1 MNNLKKYF
9 GIILIGLGIFTF
21 LGGLKISLERI
32 SIENAS
38 LDDKMPFY
46 IVLFVLLP
54 IIVGGLSIM
63 GWYALNNEYKTK

>member
-1 MNNLKKYF
+1 MNDLKKYF
-9 GIILIGLGIFTF
+9 GIILIALGVYT
-21 LGGLKISLERI
+21 LYAGTKISIERI
-32 SIENAS
+32 SIENAP

-63 GWYALNNEYKTK
+63 GWYALNGEYETK